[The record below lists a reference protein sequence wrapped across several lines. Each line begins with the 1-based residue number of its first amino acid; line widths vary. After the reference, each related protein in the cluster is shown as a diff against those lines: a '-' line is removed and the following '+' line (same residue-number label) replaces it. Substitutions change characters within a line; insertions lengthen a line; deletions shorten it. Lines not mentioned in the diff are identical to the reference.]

1 MTGDVT
7 GDLTVDEPVVTAIHV
22 ALARRRPMR
31 AVGHRPRG
39 GGRAARALHDR
50 AGTIF
55 RVLETGD
62 IAVGD
67 TFVELPPAPGAS

>member
-1 MTGDVT
+1 VTDDVT
-7 GDLTVDEPVVTAIHV
+7 GDSTVVTAIHV
-22 ALARRRPMR
+22 ALARRLPMR

-67 TFVELPPAPGAS
+67 TFVELPPAPGPT